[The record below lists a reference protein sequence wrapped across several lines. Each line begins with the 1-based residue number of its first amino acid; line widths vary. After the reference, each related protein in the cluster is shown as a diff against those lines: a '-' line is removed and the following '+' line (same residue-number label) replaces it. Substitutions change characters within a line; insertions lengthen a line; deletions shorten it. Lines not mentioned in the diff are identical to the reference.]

1 MAGVTVGLRFL
12 LPRCDERCV
21 VTVPTKLQPA
31 DYPLSVNRPEL
42 LRTPTGRPLT
52 DVTMAAVVA
61 GEVTNEDLR
70 ISAETL
76 LRQGEISD
84 AVGRRQLA
92 NNMRRAAELTAIP
105 DAEVLEI
112 YNALRPRASSRE
124 RLAAIADRLES
135 HYSAPVN
142 AALVREA
149 AEVYEARNLLA
160 REED

>member
-1 MAGVTVGLRFL
+1 M
-12 LPRCDERCV
+12 
-21 VTVPTKLQPA
+21 TVPTKLQPA

-42 LRTPTGRPLT
+42 LRTPTGRPLA

-124 RLAAIADRLES
+124 RLDAIADRLES

-149 AEVYEARNLLA
+149 AEVYQARNLLA

>member
-1 MAGVTVGLRFL
+1 MRGDRVEIPA
-12 LPRCDERCV
+12 
-21 VTVPTKLQPA
+21 KLQKS
-31 DYPLSVNRPEL
+31 DYPLSMNRPEL
-42 LRTPTGRPLT
+42 IRTPTGKPL
-52 DVTMAAVVA
+52 DEVTMAAVVA
-61 GEVTNEDLR
+61 GDLTNEDLR

-76 LRQGEISD
+76 QLQGEISD
-84 AVGRRQLA
+84 AAGRPQLA
-92 NNMRRAAELTAIP
+92 NNMRRAAEMTAIP

-124 RLAAIADRLES
+124 RLDAIADRLES

-149 AEVYEARNLLA
+149 AQVYAARNLLA